1 MCLACEMENELW
13 FAYLD
18 QLAEQEKAQGTE
30 PATPPG
36 KAEAA
41 ATFICEEPP
50 SE

>member
-18 QLAEQEKAQGTE
+18 QLAEQQKAQDAE
-30 PATPPG
+30 PAQPPV

-41 ATFICEEPP
+41 ATFACEEPP